1 MLSPGV
7 VVVLIIEALLL
18 SCPVF
23 FLVLKRHTKCPKM
36 MEMTSNSAKKTWV
49 KNIGASASCHKY
61 IQARNLVIHGNF
73 SCAHHLLLMSKI
85 EL

>member
-1 MLSPGV
+1 MFSPGV

-36 MEMTSNSAKKTWV
+36 MEMTSKSAKKL
-49 KNIGASASCHKY
+49 G
-61 IQARNLVIHGNF
+61 
-73 SCAHHLLLMSKI
+73 SKT
-85 EL
+85 